1 MNTIIKKPV
10 YLDYN
15 ATTPVDPEVAA
26 AMLPFI
32 NTNFGNPSSSYS
44 IGRYSKDAIEKARK
58 QVAALIHCHPGEIFF
73 TSGGTESNNHAITGA
88 AFANMET
95 GKHIITSTIE
105 HPAVINVCRYL
116 ETCGF
121 GVTWI
126 GTDKYGAVNP
136 ADIEKAIRP
145 DTILVTVMHANN
157 EIGTVQPIKEIAAIT
172 NRKNVLFHT
181 DAAQSAGK
189 IKTDVSFTGID
200 LLSIAGHKLY
210 APKGIG
216 ALYIKEGV
224 KINNLMFGGNQEKGV
239 RPGTENV
246 IHIVGLG
253 MACEIAIRDFEK
265 NHNNMLSSKEKLLNG
280 LRDNLGSR
288 ITVNGNHTETL
299 PNTLSVAFEN
309 VDAHTLSSLISQE
322 VLISTGAA
330 CHSGSVKIS
339 PVLKAIDADLKTAAG
354 TVRISTGRFTT
365 IEEIDHAVKIIS
377 NAVLKLS

>member
-105 HPAVINVCRYL
+105 HPAVINVCRHL

-121 GVTWI
+121 AVTWI

-200 LLSIAGHKLY
+200 LLSITGHKLY